1 MQEWKFSDKINKA
14 LINTSIL
21 SYFIFIGLLIVSM
34 YYYPGSNHMDKNS
47 GYYSITHNFLSDLG
61 GLESHSGED
70 NIISSVFFNLSMLLF
85 FFIGISFLFVPI
97 LFKENKPTFILA
109 IVGSLFFFIG
119 SMFFAGVGFTPY
131 DVFFDLHVFF
141 ALNSFR
147 LMIPASLIYLIVFLR
162 SSLSIKYIAVI
173 ASFLFLVTAYVIYLN
188 IGENPLS
195 NKEAMIASATIQKF
209 IAFMSVATVF
219 SLSFGFSKRINNS
232 K

>member
-1 MQEWKFSDKINKA
+1 MINFWTVKVIRFVTIFFVIA
-14 LINTSIL
+14 FIIA
-21 SYFIFIGLLIVSM
+21 SYF
-34 YYYPGSNHMDKNS
+34 YPGGNIHDPAQL
-47 GYYSITHNFLSDLG
+47 GYSFTHNFLSDLG

-97 LFKENKPTFILA
+97 LFKENKSTFILA
-109 IVGSLFFFIG
+109 IIGSLFFFIG

-131 DVFFDLHVFF
+131 DAFFDLHVFF

-162 SSLSIKYIAVI
+162 SSLSVKYIAVI
-173 ASFLFLVTAYVIYLN
+173 ASFLFLVSAYVIYLN
-188 IGENPLS
+188 FGENPLS
-195 NKEAMIASATIQKF
+195 NKEAMIVSATIQKF
-209 IAFMSVATVF
+209 IAFMSVMTVF
-219 SLSFGFSKRINNS
+219 SLSFGFSKRVNNS

>member
-1 MQEWKFSDKINKA
+1 MINFWTVKVIRFVTIFFVIA
-14 LINTSIL
+14 FIIA
-21 SYFIFIGLLIVSM
+21 SYF
-34 YYYPGSNHMDKNS
+34 YPGGNIHDQAQL
-47 GYYSITHNFLSDLG
+47 GYSFTHNFLSDLG
-61 GLESHSGED
+61 GLESHSGEN
-70 NIISSVFFNLSMLLF
+70 NIISSIFFNLSMLLF

-162 SSLSIKYIAVI
+162 SSLSGKYITVI
-173 ASFLFLVTAYVIYLN
+173 TSFLFLVTAYVIYLN
-188 IGENPLS
+188 FGENPLS
-195 NKEAMIASATIQKF
+195 NKEAMIVSATIQKF
-209 IAFMSVATVF
+209 IAFMSVMTVF
-219 SLSFGFSKRINNS
+219 SLSFGFSKRISNS

>member
-1 MQEWKFSDKINKA
+1 MINFWTVKVIRFVTIFFVIA
-14 LINTSIL
+14 FIIA
-21 SYFIFIGLLIVSM
+21 SYF
-34 YYYPGSNHMDKNS
+34 YPGGNIHDPAQL
-47 GYYSITHNFLSDLG
+47 GYSFTHNFLSDLG

-97 LFKENKPTFILA
+97 LFKENKSTFILA
-109 IVGSLFFFIG
+109 IIGSLFFFIG

-162 SSLSIKYIAVI
+162 SSLSGKYITVI
-173 ASFLFLVTAYVIYLN
+173 TSFLFLVTAYVIYLN
-188 IGENPLS
+188 FGENPLS
-195 NKEAMIASATIQKF
+195 DKEAMIVSATIQKF
-209 IAFMSVATVF
+209 IAFMSVMTVF
-219 SLSFGFSKRINNS
+219 SLSFGFSKRISNS

>member
-1 MQEWKFSDKINKA
+1 MMNFWTVKVIRYVTIFFVIA
-14 LINTSIL
+14 FIIA
-21 SYFIFIGLLIVSM
+21 SYF
-34 YYYPGSNHMDKNS
+34 YPGGNIHDPAQL
-47 GYYSITHNFLSDLG
+47 GYSFTHNFLSDLG

-97 LFKENKPTFILA
+97 LFKENKSTFILA
-109 IVGSLFFFIG
+109 IIGSLFFFTG

-162 SSLSIKYIAVI
+162 SSLSGKYITFI
-173 ASFLFLVTAYVIYLN
+173 TSFLLLVTAYVIYLN
-188 IGENPLS
+188 FGENPLS
-195 NKEAMIASATIQKF
+195 DKEAMIVSATIQKF
-209 IAFMSVATVF
+209 IAFMSVMTVF
-219 SLSFGFSKRINNS
+219 SLSFGFSKRISNS

>member
-1 MQEWKFSDKINKA
+1 MINFWTVKVIRFVTIFFVIA
-14 LINTSIL
+14 FIIA
-21 SYFIFIGLLIVSM
+21 SYF
-34 YYYPGSNHMDKNS
+34 YPGGNIHDPAQL
-47 GYYSITHNFLSDLG
+47 GYSFTHNFLSDLG

-97 LFKENKPTFILA
+97 LFKENKSTFILA
-109 IVGSLFFFIG
+109 IIGSLFFFIG

-162 SSLSIKYIAVI
+162 SSLSGKYI
-173 ASFLFLVTAYVIYLN
+173 
-188 IGENPLS
+188 
-195 NKEAMIASATIQKF
+195 
-209 IAFMSVATVF
+209 TV
-219 SLSFGFSKRINNS
+219 
-232 K
+232 

>member
-1 MQEWKFSDKINKA
+1 MINFWTVKVIRFVTIFFVVA
-14 LINTSIL
+14 VIIA
-21 SYFIFIGLLIVSM
+21 SYF
-34 YYYPGSNHMDKNS
+34 YPGGNIHDTAQS
-47 GYYSITHNFLSDLG
+47 GYSFTHNFLSDLG

-70 NIISSVFFNLSMLLF
+70 NIISSIFFNLSMLLF

-162 SSLSIKYIAVI
+162 SSLNIKYVAVI
-173 ASFLFLVTAYVIYLN
+173 ALFLFLVTAYVIYLN
-188 IGENPLS
+188 FGENPLS
-195 NKEAMIASATIQKF
+195 DKEAMIVSATIQKF
-209 IAFMSVATVF
+209 IAFMSVMTVF
-219 SLSFGFSKRINNS
+219 SLSFGFSKRISNS

>member
-1 MQEWKFSDKINKA
+1 MINFWTVKVIRFVTIFFVIA
-14 LINTSIL
+14 FIIA
-21 SYFIFIGLLIVSM
+21 SYF
-34 YYYPGSNHMDKNS
+34 YPGGNIHDPAQL
-47 GYYSITHNFLSDLG
+47 GYSFTHNFLSDLG

-97 LFKENKPTFILA
+97 LFKENKSTFILA
-109 IVGSLFFFIG
+109 IIGSLFFFIG

-162 SSLSIKYIAVI
+162 SSLSGKYITVI
-173 ASFLFLVTAYVIYLN
+173 TSFLFLVTAYVIYLN
-188 IGENPLS
+188 FGENPLS
-195 NKEAMIASATIQKF
+195 SKEAMIVSATIQKF
-209 IAFMSVATVF
+209 IAFMSVMTVF
-219 SLSFGFSKRINNS
+219 SLSFGFSKRISNS

>member
-1 MQEWKFSDKINKA
+1 MINFWTVKV
-14 LINTSIL
+14 IRFVTFFFVITFIIG
-21 SYFIFIGLLIVSM
+21 SYF
-34 YYYPGSNHMDKNS
+34 YPGGNIHDPTQL
-47 GYYSITHNFLSDLG
+47 GYSFTHNFLSDLG

-70 NIISSVFFNLSMLLF
+70 NIISMIFFNLSMLLF

-97 LFKENKPTFILA
+97 LFKENKSTFILA
-109 IVGSLFFFIG
+109 ITGSLFFFIG

-162 SSLSIKYIAVI
+162 SSLSIKYIVVI

-195 NKEAMIASATIQKF
+195 NKEAVSYTHLTLPTKA
-209 IAFMSVATVF
+209 
-219 SLSFGFSKRINNS
+219 
-232 K
+232 

>member
-1 MQEWKFSDKINKA
+1 MINFWTVKVIRFVTIFFVVA
-14 LINTSIL
+14 VIIA
-21 SYFIFIGLLIVSM
+21 SYF
-34 YYYPGSNHMDKNS
+34 YPGGNIHDTAQS
-47 GYYSITHNFLSDLG
+47 GYSFTHNFLSDLG
-61 GLESHSGED
+61 GLESHSGEN
-70 NIISSVFFNLSMLLF
+70 NIISSIFFNLSMLLF

-209 IAFMSVATVF
+209 IAFMSVVTVF

>member
-1 MQEWKFSDKINKA
+1 MINFWTVKVIRFVTIFFVIA
-14 LINTSIL
+14 VIAA
-21 SYFIFIGLLIVSM
+21 SYF
-34 YYYPGSNHMDKNS
+34 YPGGNIHDSNQL
-47 GYYSITHNFLSDLG
+47 GYSFTHNFLSDLG

-70 NIISSVFFNLSMLLF
+70 NIISSIFFNLSMLFF

-97 LFKENKPTFILA
+97 LFKKNKTTFILA
-109 IVGSLFFFIG
+109 IIGSSFFFVG

-162 SSLSIKYIAVI
+162 SSLGIRYISVI
-173 ASFLFLVTAYVIYLN
+173 ASFLFLVTGYVIYLN
-188 IGENPLS
+188 FGENPLS
-195 NKEAMIASATIQKF
+195 NKEAMIISATIQKF

-219 SLSFGFSKRINNS
+219 SLTFGFSNRINHS

>member
-1 MQEWKFSDKINKA
+1 MINFWTVKVIRFVTIFFVVA
-14 LINTSIL
+14 VIIA
-21 SYFIFIGLLIVSM
+21 SYF
-34 YYYPGSNHMDKNS
+34 YPGGNIHDTAQS
-47 GYYSITHNFLSDLG
+47 GYSFTHNFLSDLG

-70 NIISSVFFNLSMLLF
+70 NIISSIFFNLSMLLF

-162 SSLSIKYIAVI
+162 SSLNIKYVAVI
-173 ASFLFLVTAYVIYLN
+173 ALFLFLVTAYVIYLN
-188 IGENPLS
+188 FGENPLS
-195 NKEAMIASATIQKF
+195 NKEAMIVSATIQKF
-209 IAFMSVATVF
+209 IAFMSVMTVF
-219 SLSFGFSKRINNS
+219 SLSFGFSKRISNS

>member
-1 MQEWKFSDKINKA
+1 MINFWTVKVIRFVTIFFVITFIIA
-14 LINTSIL
+14 
-21 SYFIFIGLLIVSM
+21 SYF
-34 YYYPGSNHMDKNS
+34 YPGGNIHDPTQL
-47 GYYSITHNFLSDLG
+47 GYSFTHNFLSDLG

-97 LFKENKPTFILA
+97 LFKENKSTFILA
-109 IVGSLFFFIG
+109 IIGSLFFFIG

-162 SSLSIKYIAVI
+162 SSLSGKYITVI
-173 ASFLFLVTAYVIYLN
+173 TSFLFLVTAYVIYLN
-188 IGENPLS
+188 FGENPLS
-195 NKEAMIASATIQKF
+195 NKEAMIVSATIQKF
-209 IAFMSVATVF
+209 IAFMSVMTVF
-219 SLSFGFSKRINNS
+219 SLSFGFSKRISNS

>member
-1 MQEWKFSDKINKA
+1 MINFWTVKVIRFVTIFFIIA
-14 LINTSIL
+14 IIIA
-21 SYFIFIGLLIVSM
+21 SYF
-34 YYYPGSNHMDKNS
+34 YPGGNIHDTAQS
-47 GYYSITHNFLSDLG
+47 GYSFTHNFLSDLG
-61 GLESHSGED
+61 GLESHSGEN
-70 NIISSVFFNLSMLLF
+70 NIISSIFFNLSMLLF

-209 IAFMSVATVF
+209 IAFMSVVTVF

>member
-1 MQEWKFSDKINKA
+1 MINFWTVKVIRFVIIFFVIA
-14 LINTSIL
+14 VIIA
-21 SYFIFIGLLIVSM
+21 SYF
-34 YYYPGSNHMDKNS
+34 YPGGNIHDSTQL
-47 GYYSITHNFLSDLG
+47 GYSFTHNFLSDLG
-61 GLESHSGED
+61 GLESHSGEG
-70 NIISSVFFNLSMLLF
+70 NIISSIFFNLSMLLF
-85 FFIGISFLFVPI
+85 FLIGISFLFVPI
-97 LFKENKPTFILA
+97 LFKENKPNFILA
-109 IVGSLFFFIG
+109 IIGSSFFFVG

-162 SSLSIKYIAVI
+162 SSLGIRYISVI
-173 ASFLFLVTAYVIYLN
+173 ASFLFFVTGYVIYLN
-188 IGENPLS
+188 FGESPLT
-195 NKEAMIASATIQKF
+195 NKQAMIVSATIQKF